1 MVNLKEVDSYI
12 VDFIRINP
20 GRMAHLIVP
29 HVATKFGLKPKTVS
43 ERLKALHEDKQI
55 TIRDGR
61 FYPAKEE
68 FTPEKHDF
76 TAMKEELI
84 SRDETTFTPVK
95 NDFTPEKQEAFTPE
109 KEEFTPE
116 KYLLVYDLKYEPKD
130 NERRTIYNRLNKVY
144 HRILQEGRFIVRIQ
158 QSVWITEKKEDALML
173 ASYLPDNKAKI
184 KIFKILEEL

>member
-1 MVNLKEVDSYI
+1 MVNLKEVDTYI
-12 VDFIRINP
+12 VEFIRINP

-55 TIRDGR
+55 IIRDGR
-61 FYPAKEE
+61 FYPAN
-68 FTPEKHDF
+68 HDF
-76 TAMKEELI
+76 TAVKHDSTAVKEELI
-84 SRDETTFTPVK
+84 SMDETAFTPVK

-144 HRILQEGRFIVRIQ
+144 HQILKEGRYAMRIQ
-158 QSVWITEKKEDALML
+158 MSVWILENREDAYRL
-173 ASYLPDNKAKI
+173 ASCLPPDKTRI
-184 KIFKILEEL
+184 KIFKVVEEE